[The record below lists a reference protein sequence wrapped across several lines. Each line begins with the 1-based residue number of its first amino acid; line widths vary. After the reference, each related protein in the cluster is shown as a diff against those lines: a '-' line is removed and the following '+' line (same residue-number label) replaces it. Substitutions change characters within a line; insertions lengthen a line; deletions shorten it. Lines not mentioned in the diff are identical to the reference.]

1 MYYFLGR
8 SEIENYTNLAI
19 YEYMKADG
27 RLEHMDLTGI
37 KGTVMAM
44 MAGFC
49 LRNKLLNKK
58 LPEPTTKQAKRL
70 SSSTKNTQ

>member
-8 SEIENYTNLAI
+8 SEIENYTNVAI

-27 RLEHMDLTGI
+27 RLEHMEVTGI

-44 MAGFC
+44 VAGYC
-49 LRNKLLNKK
+49 MRNKLITKK
-58 LPEPTTKQAKRL
+58 QP
-70 SSSTKNTQ
+70 